1 MKIRDLLPEAMTIG
15 DPATVHGLGI
25 VPLLSQ
31 DLMELPP
38 MSMLDEAI
46 DKGDVRVGEVAV
58 GGQVP
63 FLTVQNAGGNPVL
76 ILEGEELVGGKQ
88 NRIVNATILVLAGSV
103 IKIPV
108 SCVESGRWD
117 NRRYDFDSGKAIFRA
132 RSRAVQKES
141 VTLSLRER
149 GTFQSDQGA
158 VWNEVGESL
167 SDLGISSATSDFR
180 AGRER
185 VAHRIEEF
193 VTAIQPSEK
202 QVGAIFL
209 SRDGILGCELLAT
222 PELFRRC
229 IEKIVRSFAFEVLSM
244 PDYIQPAANGAAKWW
259 EAVLDS
265 EVTIHR
271 SPGAG
276 QDVRLQSSELL
287 GSGLQ
292 LDDTLIH
299 LSCFPAMG
307 VKRNGRRSSSRRA
320 AVSERRRRMSTNKE

>member
-1 MKIRDLLPEAMTIG
+1 MKIRSLLPEEITIG
-15 DPATVHGLGI
+15 DSATVHGLGI
-25 VPLLSQ
+25 VELLSQ
-31 DLMELPP
+31 DEIELPV

-46 DKGDVRVGEVAV
+46 GKGAVRVGELSE

-63 FLTVQNAGGNPVL
+63 YLAVENMGKNPVL
-76 ILEGEELVGGKQ
+76 ILDGEELVGGKQ
-88 NRIVNATILVLAGSV
+88 NRIVNTTVLVFAGSV

-141 VTLSLRER
+141 VTLSLRAR
-149 GTFQSDQGA
+149 GTFQSDQTA
-158 VWNEVGESL
+158 VWHEVGESL
-167 SDLGISSATSDFR
+167 NDLGISSETSDFR

-185 VAHRIEEF
+185 VAHRIDEF
-193 VTAIQPSEK
+193 VAAIRPSER

-209 SRDGILGCELLAT
+209 SREGILGCELLAT

-244 PDYIQPAANGAAKWW
+244 PDYVQPVENGAAKWW

-265 EVTIHR
+265 EVTTHR

-276 QDVRLQSSELL
+276 RDVRLQSREIV

-292 LDDTLIH
+292 LNDTLIH
-299 LSCFPAMG
+299 LSCFPAVG
-307 VKRNGRRSSSRRA
+307 TGDNAGRSHGRRA
-320 AVSERRRRMSTNKE
+320 AVSERRRRMSGE

>member
-1 MKIRDLLPEAMTIG
+1 MKIKNLLPEGMTLG
-15 DPATVHGLGI
+15 DTTAVHGLGI
-25 VPLLSQ
+25 VELISP
-31 DLMELPP
+31 DRTELPAI
-38 MSMLDEAI
+38 SMLDEAME
-46 DKGDVRVGEVAV
+46 KGEVRVGEVSE

-63 FLTVQNAGGNPVL
+63 YLAVENTGGNPVL

-88 NRIVNATILVLAGSV
+88 NRIVNATILVLAGSI

-167 SDLGISSATSDFR
+167 SDLGINSETSDFR

-193 VTAIQPSEK
+193 VSALRPSER
-202 QVGAIFL
+202 QVGAVFL
-209 SRDGILGCELLAT
+209 SRDGILGCELLST
-222 PELFRRC
+222 PELFGRC
-229 IEKIVRSFAFEVLSM
+229 IEKIVRSFAFEVLTM
-244 PDYIQPAANGAAKWW
+244 PDYVQPVGDGAAKWW

-265 EVTIHR
+265 EVTTHS

-276 QDVRLQSSELL
+276 QDVRLQNPELV

-292 LDDTLIH
+292 LDNSLIH

-307 VKRNGRRSSSRRA
+307 GRKNGRRSPGRRA
-320 AVSERRRRMSTNKE
+320 TVSERRRRMSNNTE